1 MDGRADELIMGRSV
15 DRQVG
20 GKEGRRDGACFN
32 TIVKH
37 LSFFILL
44 YPHNSVV

>member
-1 MDGRADELIMGRSV
+1 MGGSV
-15 DRQVG
+15 DRRVG
-20 GKEGRRDGACFN
+20 GEEEGGMGHGFN